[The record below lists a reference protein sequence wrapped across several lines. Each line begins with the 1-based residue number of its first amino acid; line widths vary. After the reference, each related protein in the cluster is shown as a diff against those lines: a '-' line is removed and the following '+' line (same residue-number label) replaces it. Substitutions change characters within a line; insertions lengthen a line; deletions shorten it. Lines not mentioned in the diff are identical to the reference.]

1 MLSGAFLCNSLET
14 RYCGGD
20 GEKKMVITQRRT
32 AKIIPIAG
40 GKGGVGK
47 TELCANLG
55 VRLGQLGFTTIVIDL
70 DLGGSNLHSALGIK
84 NKNPGV
90 GNYLSDRKLNF
101 ESLLASTPYPN
112 LRFIPGDV
120 LVAGTPNVGFAQK
133 KSILRNIEQLDAD
146 YVLLDLGSGA
156 SNNVVDFFLIS
167 NSGIIVTSPHVG
179 AIVNAYSFMKNAV
192 FRFLQRAFSG
202 ETKVERFLRKQIKER
217 RPGNPVKVASVIE
230 AMGEI
235 DPAEAAKAQRFID
248 LLQPLLVVNLV
259 RDLDDLSIAESL
271 RDLVDRNLGVD
282 LQALGLLVHD
292 EQISAT
298 YRARRP
304 ITADEEDRLFC
315 VEIDRLAQKI
325 IQSPEFPTLA
335 LATEMY
341 ADSYELMR
349 IEGQNDLAELSS
361 QTTAEDARSYSDAEE
376 FLEVL
381 SAQKRQIQ
389 ELQGTIRMLTMRRG

>member
-1 MLSGAFLCNSLET
+1 
-14 RYCGGD
+14 
-20 GEKKMVITQRRT
+20 MVITQRRN

-55 VRLGQLGFTTIVIDL
+55 VRLGQLGYRTIVIDL

-90 GNYLSDRKLNF
+90 GNFLSDRKLNF
-101 ESLLASTPYPN
+101 ESLLAPTPYAN
-112 LRFIPGDV
+112 VLFIPGDV
-120 LVAGTPNVGFAQK
+120 LVAGTPNIGFAQK
-133 KSILRNIEQLDAD
+133 KSILRNIESLEAD

-156 SNNVVDFFLIS
+156 SNNVIDFFLIS
-167 NSGIIVTSPHVG
+167 NSGILVSSPHVG
-179 AIVNAYSFMKNAV
+179 AIINAYSFMKNAV

-230 AMGEI
+230 AMREM
-235 DPAEAAKAQRFID
+235 DEAEADKAQRFIE
-248 LLQPLLVVNLV
+248 LLQPNLVLNLV
-259 RDLDDLSIAESL
+259 RDMNDLSIAESL
-271 RDLVDRNLGVD
+271 RDLIDRNLGVE
-282 LQALGLLVHD
+282 LQSLGLMVYDD
-292 EQISAT
+292 EVAST
-298 YRARRP
+298 YRARQP
-304 ITADEEDRLFC
+304 VVVDDEERLLA

-335 LATEMY
+335 LARDLYE
-341 ADSYELMR
+341 DSFELMR
-349 IEGQNDLAELSS
+349 IEAQNDLAEVRNRES
-361 QTTAEDARSYSDAEE
+361 ADGARNYADAEE
-376 FLEVL
+376 FLEVM

-389 ELQGTIRMLTMRRG
+389 ELQGTIRMLTMRRQ

>member
-1 MLSGAFLCNSLET
+1 MV
-14 RYCGGD
+14 
-20 GEKKMVITQRRT
+20 EKEYGFFMVITQRRQS
-32 AKIIPIAG
+32 KIIPIAG

-55 VRLGQLGFTTIVIDL
+55 VRLGQLGYRTIVVDL

-101 ESLLASTPYPN
+101 PSLVAPTTFEN
-112 LRFIPGDV
+112 LSFIPGDV
-120 LVAGTPNVGFAQK
+120 LVAGTPNITFSQK
-133 KSILRNIEQLDAD
+133 RAIIRNIESLEAD

-156 SNNVVDFFLIS
+156 NNNVVDFFLIS
-167 NSGIIVTSPHVG
+167 NSGILVGSPHVSS
-179 AIVNAYSFMKNAV
+179 IVNAYSFMKNTV

-217 RPGNPVKVASVIE
+217 RPGNPVKVAAVIE
-230 AMGEI
+230 SMSEI
-235 DPAEAAKAQRFID
+235 DKKEAKKAQSFID
-248 LLQPLLVVNLV
+248 LMQPTFVLNLV
-259 RDLDDLSIAESL
+259 RSMDDLAIAESL

-282 LQALGLLVHD
+282 LQALGIMVHD
-292 EQISAT
+292 EQIAST
-298 YRARRP
+298 FRARQP
-304 ITADEEDRLFC
+304 IVAEDAERLIS

-325 IQSPEFPTLA
+325 VQSPEYPTMA
-335 LATEMY
+335 LATDMY
-341 ADSYELMR
+341 EDSYELMR
-349 IEGQNDLAELSS
+349 IEAQNDLAELHERESAS
-361 QTTAEDARSYSDAEE
+361 EARDYADAEE

-381 SAQKRQIQ
+381 SAQKRQIK